1 MKKVLF
7 AALAGVAVLASC
19 AKTEVV
25 KTSDSVNIRF
35 DNAYV
40 GNPTKAT
47 VNQITEDQFDNFY
60 VLATTTDNPT
70 FFNNEKVY
78 LENGVYT
85 YDVLKLWKPGA
96 GYAFAAYSNGG
107 YAAGTD
113 GKLEN
118 VSFAN
123 GTLTITDYTVL
134 NDDKRDL
141 VASISS
147 TNLEDVNTPV
157 QFGFNHALAMVKFTL
172 VNGLGEN
179 EIQITDFSV
188 IDVPNTATMTL
199 DADGMEWGATS
210 AVTTF
215 TSADFTCA
223 ANGEGVSDE
232 FVVIPVQNGTSLEIS
247 FTATVTPTNGGDESV
262 KTLTA
267 TIDTYQW
274 QAGMRYN
281 YKATI
286 TASDMDYIEF
296 ADPTVTPWDDYTDFV
311 EDIDK
316 Q

>member
-7 AALAGVAVLASC
+7 AALVGVAVLASC

-78 LENGVYT
+78 L
-85 YDVLKLWKPGA
+85 
-96 GYAFAAYSNGG
+96 

-296 ADPTVTPWDDYTDFV
+296 ADPTVTPWDDTDFV